1 MLEAA
6 AIRAMFEKDQKVNY
20 DWVLQQ
26 EVKTWQQKARRPR
39 ILMHSCCAPCST
51 YTLEYLT
58 QYADV
63 TIYYDNPNIHPRAEY
78 ERRRLVQQQF
88 IQDFNGRTGNRVQFL
103 GAEYRPSDWLK
114 QTAALKNE
122 PEGGARCRVC
132 YNYRLDRVAAKAHA
146 LGFDY
151 FGSALTIS
159 PSKNA
164 QVINALGL
172 EVQHLYS
179 VAYLP
184 SDFKKRGGYA
194 RSVAMS
200 KEYDVYRQCYCGCVF
215 AATKQ
220 GVDLAAINREATAYV
235 AAHRDRDYSG
245 IQFHIAPAK
254 QAGAAALPPA
264 TQDTATPAIA
274 GETRAAAIAPS
285 GGAAAAVPLG
295 EAVLAPVASTT
306 GAAAGGRHV

>member
-1 MLEAA
+1 MLEADQ
-6 AIRAMFEKDQKVNY
+6 IRAMFEKDQKVNY
-20 DWVLQQ
+20 DLVLQR
-26 EVKTWQQKARRPR
+26 EIKSWQAQARRPR

-58 QYADV
+58 QHADV
-63 TIYYDNPNIHPRAEY
+63 TIYYDNPNIHPRAEF

-88 IQDFNGRTGNRVQFL
+88 ILDFNARTGNHVSFL
-103 GAEYRPSDWLK
+103 GADYRPSDWLK
-114 QTAALKNE
+114 ETAALKDE

-132 YNYRLDRVAAKAHA
+132 YNYRLDRVAQKAQA

-164 QVINALGL
+164 QVINELGL
-172 EVQHLYS
+172 EVQHLYA

-220 GVDLAAINREATAYV
+220 GIDLTKVNREATAYV
-235 AAHRDRDYSG
+235 RAHAQDDFAA
-245 IQFHIAPAK
+245 IQF
-254 QAGAAALPPA
+254 
-264 TQDTATPAIA
+264 AIA
-274 GETRAAAIAPS
+274 RP
-285 GGAAAAVPLG
+285 
-295 EAVLAPVASTT
+295 
-306 GAAAGGRHV
+306 AGVDHV

>member
-26 EVKTWQQKARRPR
+26 EVKTWQQQAQRPR

-88 IQDFNGRTGNRVQFL
+88 IQDFNARTGNRVQFL
-103 GAEYRPSDWLK
+103 GAEYRPSDSLK
-114 QTAALKNE
+114 QTAALKDE

-132 YNYRLDRVAAKAHA
+132 YNYRLDRVAAQAHA

-172 EVQHLYS
+172 EVQHLYA

-245 IQFHIAPAK
+245 IQFHIDPAKKDAATVPAPAGE
-254 QAGAAALPPA
+254 GAAATAAPA
-264 TQDTATPAIA
+264 
-274 GETRAAAIAPS
+274 APS
-285 GGAAAAVPLG
+285 HGAVMVPAAPDHA
-295 EAVLAPVASTT
+295 AVLAPVASAA
-306 GAAAGGRHV
+306 GAGAGGRHV